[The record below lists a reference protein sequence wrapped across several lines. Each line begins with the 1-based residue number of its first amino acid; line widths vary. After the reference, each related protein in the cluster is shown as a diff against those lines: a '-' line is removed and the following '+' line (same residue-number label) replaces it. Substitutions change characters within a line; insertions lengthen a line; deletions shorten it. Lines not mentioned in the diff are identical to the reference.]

1 MLIIVSAPQG
11 FPSHL
16 GHHGAL
22 NRVPCVIQRTTYSA
36 LYRGFSLVTYFIA
49 LNILNMHWKDWC
61 WSWSSNTLATRCK
74 ELTHWKRSW
83 RWERL
88 RAEEGDDRRWDGWWH
103 HQLNGHVFEQTRG
116 DDGQGS
122 LACCSPWGHGE
133 LDTTSRL
140 KNNKSVYT
148 GFPGGSSGKEAA
160 CQCRRIQRGGF
171 DPWIGKIPWRWA
183 RKPTPVYANLSLP
196 IHPIPSF
203 PLISM

>member
-16 GHHGAL
+16 GHHRAL
-22 NRVPCVIQRTTYSA
+22 NRVPCVIQWTTYSA

-103 HQLNGHVFEQTRG
+103 HRLNGHVFEQTRG

-122 LACCSPWGHGE
+122 LACCMLSMRLQRVGHDCVTE
-133 LDTTSRL
+133 LNWTERKLKLTSKYR
-140 KNNKSVYT
+140 
-148 GFPGGSSGKEAA
+148 P
-160 CQCRRIQRGGF
+160 
-171 DPWIGKIPWRWA
+171 
-183 RKPTPVYANLSLP
+183 
-196 IHPIPSF
+196 
-203 PLISM
+203 